1 MRTTC
6 LPLSKCNQQRF
17 SNYLKP
23 LTYCG
28 LNSLTG
34 EDNFCCDKSDA
45 VNEILQPEPPIF
57 TKSNGQSWPCEDHT
71 KMCKKWV
78 KDHPGSCNPGSEH
91 YEFMKYACMESCKIC
106 KDHVSYFRN
115 LLCEI

>member
-17 SNYLKP
+17 LKP
-23 LTYCG
+23 PTYCG

-91 YEFMKYACMESCKIC
+91 YEFMKYACMESCEIC
-106 KDHVSYFRN
+106 KDHVSYFGN
-115 LLCEI
+115 LLCGI